1 MAAYSQY
8 FLFKTK
14 GMGVISIFLSVMAA
28 ACWVQAATFSDI
40 FLFRLLRKEK
50 LKTALLFL

>member
-1 MAAYSQY
+1 
-8 FLFKTK
+8 
-14 GMGVISIFLSVMAA
+14 MGVISIFLSVMAA